1 MIEEKIAPEKI
12 LNDMS
17 KNIKDDILIFVKN
30 QILNIKKQSKSND
43 LQSEPVDFQE
53 ALSELSKENYLKYS
67 NILNTKTDIKNLIVN
82 NPSSDFHRDNLIKKV
97 LECLKGERI
106 EQPRKDFFQVRDL
119 KLEDIDMNKM
129 ELTK

>member
-106 EQPRKDFFQVRDL
+106 EQPRKDFFRKVRRSSVS
-119 KLEDIDMNKM
+119 
-129 ELTK
+129 